1 MKIIKTKIPQSSLL
15 YPNQNQYN
23 YIDSYEAIV
32 SDKNETIGIID
43 VAKAFLKPGPK
54 WVDTLFTLRNRI
66 VSLFGLKTPD
76 NRMDAKQPDS
86 FKFEQGE
93 RVGLFKV
100 FNKTTNEIILGED
113 DNHLNFRVSLLLEE
127 SENDK
132 STKTITVTTLVVYN
146 NWFGRLYFFPVKPF
160 HKLIV
165 RSGLKISLQELE
177 INSLKR

>member
-1 MKIIKTKIPQSSLL
+1 
-15 YPNQNQYN
+15 
-23 YIDSYEAIV
+23 
-32 SDKNETIGIID
+32 
-43 VAKAFLKPGPK
+43 
-54 WVDTLFTLRNRI
+54 
-66 VSLFGLKTPD
+66 
-76 NRMDAKQPDS
+76 MDAKQLDS

-100 FNKTTNEIILGED
+100 FNRTTNEIILGED

-132 STKTITVTTLVVYN
+132 STKTITVTTLVIYN

-165 RSGLKISLQELE
+165 QSGLKISLQELE